1 MCGNRSSGPT
11 RVLQNYS
18 VAVGIFECFSLNVP
32 VRVECLDG
40 KVAELLEPLRGF
52 LPLLSIGNVKHQE
65 IVLTGRFPRRMP
77 TLSREL
83 EVVSRCLM
91 TQHNAI
97 EAVVIME
104 FIKNF
109 EAEAIAIEFYD
120 RGELIRG
127 PRHPQMSF
135 RETHRNVIRFSH
147 PLCQVLLRSKQR
159 RSAAQNDSRFDA
171 IRRNGGAFAR
181 CFGLT

>member
-1 MCGNRSSGPT
+1 MCGNRSSSPT

-18 VAVGIFECFSLNVP
+18 LAVGIFERFSLNVP
-32 VRVECLDG
+32 IRIECLDG
-40 KVAELLEPLRGF
+40 RIAELLETLRGF
-52 LPLLSIGNVKHQE
+52 LPLLSIGNVKHQK

-77 TLSREL
+77 KLPREL
-83 EVVSRCLM
+83 EVISCCPM

-97 EAVVIME
+97 EAVVIVE
-104 FIKNF
+104 FIKKF

-127 PRHPQMSF
+127 SRHPQMSF

-147 PLCQVLLRSKQR
+147 LLCQVLLRSR
-159 RSAAQNDSRFDA
+159 FERPRIRFD
-171 IRRNGGAFAR
+171 
-181 CFGLT
+181 

>member
-1 MCGNRSSGPT
+1 MCGNRSSSPT

-18 VAVGIFECFSLNVP
+18 VAVGIFERFSLNVP
-32 VRVECLDG
+32 IRIECLDG
-40 KVAELLEPLRGF
+40 RIAELLEPLRGF
-52 LPLLSIGNVKHQE
+52 LPLLSIGNVKHQK

-77 TLSREL
+77 KLPREL
-83 EVVSRCLM
+83 EVISCCPM

-97 EAVVIME
+97 EAVVIVE

-109 EAEAIAIEFYD
+109 EAEAISIEFYD

-127 PRHPQMSF
+127 SRQPQMSF

-147 PLCQVLLRSKQR
+147 LLCQVLLWSKQEGR
-159 RSAAQNDSRFDA
+159 RTRTIPASMRSVRTAAHLLAVSP
-171 IRRNGGAFAR
+171 
-181 CFGLT
+181 T